1 MFGYSPRRRG
11 RRPHPLVTS
20 GPGVQLLPL
29 TQNFSLLTQQ
39 LDSQEDLFS
48 SQEEE
53 PEQKRRKTQPS
64 SEDEK
69 CFEGGQSEYLVNDGV
84 LVEENEWDQIT
95 DEDYALPLT
104 FHTKDDILRKLQ
116 EMQQANRGKFL
127 CHKQSKRLANTGA
140 EDCNNGAPRRSS
152 SKICRG

>member
-53 PEQKRRKTQPS
+53 PEQKRRKTLQRI
-64 SEDEK
+64 EVGD
-69 CFEGGQSEYLVNDGV
+69 CLEGRVRGEHPTKKDVAREYNDYDRDSDG
-84 LVEENEWDQIT
+84 D
-95 DEDYALPLT
+95 DSLPLT
-104 FHTKDDILRKLQ
+104 FHNRDDILRKLEALKQ
-116 EMQQANRGKFL
+116 LTGGKF
-127 CHKQSKRLANTGA
+127 
-140 EDCNNGAPRRSS
+140 
-152 SKICRG
+152 

>member
-11 RRPHPLVTS
+11 RRPHPLVTP

-29 TQNFSLLTQQ
+29 TQNCSLVTEQ

-53 PEQKRRKTQPS
+53 PEQKRRKTLPS
-64 SEDEK
+64 SEDEN
-69 CFEGGQSEYLVNDGV
+69 CFEGGQSEYLVNNGV

-104 FHTKDDILRKLQ
+104 FHPKDDILRKLQ
-116 EMQQANRGKFL
+116 EMKHLSRG
-127 CHKQSKRLANTGA
+127 N
-140 EDCNNGAPRRSS
+140 
-152 SKICRG
+152 I